1 MNEWTG
7 WSDEVNQ
14 VVCEPFIFAL
24 VTRLPVGST
33 LARRRPQPWMT
44 MLSLELLFAVFDLQP
59 WLTRSSAQIAQ
70 VTNSQL

>member
-14 VVCEPFIFAL
+14 VVCEPFIFVL
-24 VTRLPVGST
+24 MTRHPVGAA
-33 LARRRPQPWMT
+33 LARSHPQSWMT
-44 MLSLELLFAVFDLQP
+44 VLSLELLFAFFDLQP
-59 WLTRSSAQIAQ
+59 CVTRSSAQIAQ